1 MAFIM
6 ACPNFKKG
14 LKMVSRHLGV
24 KLHHAQ
30 PDPLLYC
37 SYPSKST
44 KQNKEKKKK
53 HNFAKLSRTHK
64 NTIFHIQGNIRYH
77 QGNDRKGALIII
89 LGK

>member
-44 KQNKEKKKK
+44 KQNKKKKK
-53 HNFAKLSRTHK
+53 
-64 NTIFHIQGNIRYH
+64 NTILPNYQEHTRTQYSIYKAISVTT
-77 QGNDRKGALIII
+77 KEMIEKEL
-89 LGK
+89 